1 MNTVYYALGLHM
13 HQPPE
18 NLELLIET
26 NQWEAQQII
35 KCYERAARYA
45 HRYKD
50 VARFQVG
57 FSGIL
62 LRQFLDKKIIDRYRQ
77 IVDIPEMLELYRS
90 AKNIEII
97 GMGYYHPIFPL
108 IPSEDWPD
116 QLNRGRQVAQQV
128 FGQSPK
134 GFWPSE
140 MAFCMEMIPA
150 LAQAGYEYVV
160 VDHVH
165 VKPLKPAARADSLM
179 PYRARYQGS
188 RITVI
193 PRNRDLSNAQESG
206 MDAIW
211 FINEVGN
218 KLKERP
224 NQAMRPLVTTWS
236 DGENGGW
243 FRQMDE
249 AAGFF
254 GYFFAPLMEKIRERS
269 TNIRLVTLSEFLK
282 KYPPV
287 EEAHVA
293 TGAWNVAST
302 SGYDFSQWGGSG
314 SQKKAINALFEASR
328 TYWQLKQK
336 EKDLASQ
343 AKKNL
348 AAARERLLDAETSC
362 YLFWGDTWIHRI
374 YGKLDQANE
383 LLRSVR

>member
-1 MNTVYYALGLHM
+1 MSTVYYALGLHM

-26 NQWEAQQII
+26 NQGEARQII

-45 HRYKD
+45 HLYKD

-108 IPSEDWPD
+108 IPSEDRPD

-165 VKPLKPAARADSLM
+165 VKPLKPAARADSLL

-193 PRNRDLSNAQESG
+193 PRNRDLSNAQERG

-211 FINEVGN
+211 FINEVG
-218 KLKERP
+218 
-224 NQAMRPLVTTWS
+224 
-236 DGENGGW
+236 
-243 FRQMDE
+243 
-249 AAGFF
+249 
-254 GYFFAPLMEKIRERS
+254 
-269 TNIRLVTLSEFLK
+269 
-282 KYPPV
+282 
-287 EEAHVA
+287 
-293 TGAWNVAST
+293 
-302 SGYDFSQWGGSG
+302 
-314 SQKKAINALFEASR
+314 
-328 TYWQLKQK
+328 
-336 EKDLASQ
+336 
-343 AKKNL
+343 
-348 AAARERLLDAETSC
+348 
-362 YLFWGDTWIHRI
+362 
-374 YGKLDQANE
+374 
-383 LLRSVR
+383 